1 VAGPAVAAEVVP
13 LERAA
18 DGIDT
23 ELRLAVPSSVA
34 HVEAVVDV
42 VTRHCE
48 ARFADPR
55 AVRFNL
61 RVALAEVLANA
72 ILYGNRS
79 EPERVVRVR
88 VRTGRH
94 LIEVDV
100 EDEGEGFDPES
111 VPDPTAP
118 ERLHEPGGRGVY
130 LVRRLM
136 DEVHFSARGNA
147 VHMFLRRASA
157 PAPRSGRLEPVLDAL
172 ALLVHAPLRVWRR
185 EGGRTLQSGG
195 PPGAAPVLEAI
206 GPRPGGYA
214 AAESW
219 LEPVPDAGGV
229 WIQVG
234 PGADDVATRPMRARL
249 AAAVV
254 ADVLKGEREAS
265 LVAAELA
272 TRYEEIDLLYTIA
285 DLLGRTLKVEEAAQV
300 IVRELADVVG
310 ARRASIMVYDEA
322 IDALRLVAG
331 RGLETYQV
339 DPVPVQDPRSIAA
352 RVFREQEMLAHDGS
366 LPGSHPGSGEPRG
379 YKGSSF
385 VSLPITYQPPG
396 GAPRQVGVINLT
408 DRIGGDS
415 FTAGHRK
422 LLAAVANQVGAA
434 IENARLVE
442 RERRR
447 VRLDTEMLLA
457 QGLQAAL
464 MQSPMMLAQVGDI
477 AARTRSAEVVG
488 GDFYK
493 VVPLRPE
500 TLGVMLGDVSS
511 HGLSAAMLMAHA
523 TAAAAILAQTAR
535 SAEQALE
542 RLLGVIGDELA
553 RAEMHLAIFYGIVDR
568 KRGTLRFANAG
579 HPQSFVVPADGG
591 SAYRLAA
598 TAPPLGLGQ
607 EPRVKGGRATMRP
620 GDLLCLFSDGLTESA
635 PAEGAAPYGEERL
648 LDCIRRHRSA
658 PAEDIVA
665 AVFAEVESYAGVIG
679 RDDRTLL
686 VLRR

>member
-1 VAGPAVAAEVVP
+1 VGGPTISAEVVP
-13 LERAA
+13 LARAA
-18 DGIDT
+18 DGIDA
-23 ELRLAVPSSVA
+23 ELRLAVPSAVQ
-34 HVEAVVDV
+34 HVEEVVEV

-55 AVRFNL
+55 AIRFNL

-79 EPERVVRVR
+79 DPARLVSVR
-88 VRTGRH
+88 VRTGHH
-94 LIEVDV
+94 LVEVDV
-100 EDEGEGFDPES
+100 EDEGEGFDPDQ

-136 DEVHFSARGNA
+136 DEVHFNARGNG
-147 VHMFLRRASA
+147 VRMLLRRMAS
-157 PAPRSGRLEPVLDAL
+157 PAPRSGRLEPVLDNL

-185 EGGRTLQSGG
+185 EGGRTIQMGG
-195 PPGAAPVLEAI
+195 PPGAAPVLES
-206 GPRPGGYA
+206 GPRPAGYA

-219 LEPVPDAGGV
+219 MEPVPDAGGV
-229 WIQVG
+229 WLQVG
-234 PGADDVATRPMRARL
+234 PGADDVATRPMRGRL
-249 AAAVV
+249 AAALVG
-254 ADVLKGEREAS
+254 DVLRSETEAG
-265 LVAAELA
+265 LVASELA

-285 DLLGRTLKVEEAAQV
+285 DLLGRTLRVEEAAQV
-300 IVRELADVVG
+300 IVRELADVVS
-310 ARRASIMVYDEA
+310 ARRASILVYDEA

-339 DPVPVQDPRSIAA
+339 DPVPIQDPRSIAA
-352 RVFREQEMLAHDGS
+352 RVFREQQMVVHDGS
-366 LPGSHPGSGEPRG
+366 LPGPHPGAGEPRG

-396 GAPRQVGVINLT
+396 GAARHVGVINLT

-422 LLAAVANQVGAA
+422 LLAAIANQVGAA

-442 RERRR
+442 RERHR
-447 VRLDTEMLLA
+447 VRLDTEILLA

-464 MQSPMMLAQVGDI
+464 MQSSAMLSEVGDM
-477 AARTRSAEVVG
+477 AARTRSAEGVG

-493 VVPLRPE
+493 VVPLRPDAF
-500 TLGVMLGDVSS
+500 GIMLGDVSS

-523 TAAAAILAQTAR
+523 TSAATILAQTSRTA
-535 SAEQALE
+535 AQALE
-542 RLLGVIGDELA
+542 RLLGVIGNELA
-553 RAEMHLAIFYGIVDR
+553 RAEMHVAIFYGIVDR
-568 KRGTLRFANAG
+568 RRGTLRYANAG
-579 HPQSFVVPADGG
+579 HPQAFLVPGDGG
-591 SAYRLAA
+591 APCRLAA
-598 TAPPLGLGQ
+598 TAPPLGLGHERQ
-607 EPRVKGGRATMRP
+607 VKGDRAAMAT

-635 PAEGAAPYGEERL
+635 DAQGVAFGEERL
-648 LDCIRRHRSA
+648 LACIRAHRDEPTA
-658 PAEDIVA
+658 AIVD
-665 AVFAEVESYAGVIG
+665 AVFAEVEAWAGQTG
-679 RDDRTLL
+679 HDDRTLL

>member
-1 VAGPAVAAEVVP
+1 MGGPAISAEVVP
-13 LERAA
+13 LARAA
-18 DGIDT
+18 DGIDA
-23 ELRLAVPSSVA
+23 ELRLAVPSMVA
-34 HVEAVVDV
+34 HVEEVVEI

-55 AVRFNL
+55 AIRFNL

-79 EPERVVRVR
+79 DPAKSVKVRVR
-88 VRTGRH
+88 GGRH

-100 EDEGEGFDPES
+100 EDQGDGFDPDA
-111 VPDPTAP
+111 VPDPTSP
-118 ERLHEPGGRGVY
+118 ERLHEPDGRGIY

-136 DEVHFSARGNA
+136 DEVRFNPRGNA

-157 PAPRSGRLEPVLDAL
+157 PAPRAGRLEPVLDAL
-172 ALLVHAPLRVWRR
+172 ALMVHAPLRVWRR
-185 EGGRTLQSGG
+185 EGGRTIQSGG
-195 PPGAAPVLEAI
+195 PPGVSPLLEGA
-206 GPRPGGYA
+206 GSRPGGYA

-219 LEPVPDAGGV
+219 LLPVPDAGGV
-229 WIQVG
+229 WLQVG
-234 PGADDVATRPMRARL
+234 PGADDVSTRPARSRI
-249 AAAVV
+249 AAAIV
-254 ADVLKGEREAS
+254 ADVLRGEREAS

-285 DLLGRTLKVEEAAQV
+285 DLLGRTLRVEEAARI

-310 ARRASIMVYDEA
+310 ARRASIMVYDDT
-322 IDALRLVAG
+322 IDALRVVAG
-331 RGLETYQV
+331 RGLETYHL
-339 DPVPVQDPRSIAA
+339 DPVPAQDPRSIAA
-352 RVFREQEMLAHDGS
+352 RVFREQQMLVHDGS
-366 LPGSHPGSGEPRG
+366 LPVPHVGSGEPRG

-396 GAPRQVGVINLT
+396 GAPRPVGVINLT

-422 LLAAVANQVGAA
+422 LLAAIASQVGAA

-442 RERRR
+442 RERRQ
-447 VRLDTEMLLA
+447 VRLDTELVLA
-457 QGLQAAL
+457 QGLQTAL
-464 MQSPMMLAQVGDI
+464 MQSPAMLAQVGDI
-477 AARTRSAEVVG
+477 AARTRSAESVG

-493 VVPLRPE
+493 VVPLRRD

-523 TAAAAILAQTAR
+523 TAAASILAQTSR

-542 RLLGVIGDELA
+542 RLLEVIGDELA
-553 RAEMHLAIFYGIVDR
+553 RAEMHVAIFYGIVDR
-568 KRGTLRFANAG
+568 RRGTLRYANAG
-579 HPQSFVVPADGG
+579 HPQAFLVPADG
-591 SAYRLAA
+591 APPQRLAA

-607 EPRVKGGRATMRP
+607 EPRVRGARVPMHA
-620 GDLLCLFSDGLTESA
+620 GDLLCLFSDGLTESEDA
-635 PAEGAAPYGEERL
+635 SGVGYGEERL
-648 LDCIRRHRSA
+648 LELIRSHRTEPVDA
-658 PAEDIVA
+658 IVD
-665 AVFAEVESYAGVIG
+665 AVFADIEALAGTTG